1 MLVGLATLRIDHSP
15 GGSFYG
21 LSMSLSSV
29 FWSQNIVR
37 NVLTWLS
44 LIERSKPEAF
54 GFGMGKLYM
63 TKIARIVNYI
73 KSETGVYISA
83 IRKNFG
89 KSEFLS
95 KDVSYSLIFFIW
107 TRVTKA

>member
-37 NVLTWLS
+37 NILTWLS

-83 IRKNFG
+83 IGRILEILNFCQ
-89 KSEFLS
+89 KMYLMFLS
-95 KDVSYSLIFFIW
+95 SSYGPG
-107 TRVTKA
+107 